1 MREVKLLAR
10 LPQGDPVVVFE
21 TLVKFE
27 RYPELVETVRSV
39 TVSRATPTQIDSQ
52 WSVFFRRGILHWG
65 ERDLLDRDKLTITF
79 EQTDGDFEVMY
90 GSWRVIPAAD
100 GCEIHF
106 HTVFD
111 FGVTSIESIVE
122 PIAARVLRENIEFV
136 LIGLLGPRVSFP
148 TADEV
153 PPAQPVRPRYAV
165 FDHDAPPDI
174 PGLGSRAA
182 WAAPAESEPARP

>member
-10 LPQGDPVVVFE
+10 LPQGDPVAVYE
-21 TLVKFE
+21 TLVEFE
-27 RYPELVETVRSV
+27 RYPELVETVKSV
-39 TVSRATPTQIDSQ
+39 TVSRATATEIDSQ

-65 ERDLLDRDKLTITF
+65 ERDYLDRDKLTITF

-90 GSWRVIPAAD
+90 GSWQVVPDAG
-100 GCEIHF
+100 GCDIHF
-106 HTVFD
+106 HTAFD

-136 LIGLLGPRVSFP
+136 LLGLLGPRVSFP
-148 TADEV
+148 VAMQE
-153 PPAQPVRPRYAV
+153 QPQAVRPRYAV

-174 PGLGSRAA
+174 PGLASQATRAET
-182 WAAPAESEPARP
+182 AESEPARP

>member
-10 LPQGDPVVVFE
+10 LPEGDPFEVFE

-39 TVSRATPTQIDSQ
+39 TINRATPTEIDSQ

-65 ERDLLDRDKLTITF
+65 ERDFLDRDKLTITF

-90 GSWRVIPAAD
+90 GSWQVTPAAD
-100 GCEIHF
+100 GCDIYF

-136 LIGLLGPRVSFP
+136 LTGLLGPQVSFP
-148 TADEV
+148 TASEA
-153 PPAQPVRPRYAV
+153 PQEAVRPRYAV

-174 PGLGSRAA
+174 PGLGSRPA

>member
-21 TLVKFE
+21 TLVEFE

-39 TVSRATPTQIDSQ
+39 TVSQATPTQIDSQ

-153 PPAQPVRPRYAV
+153 PSAQAVRPRYAV

>member
-10 LPQGDPVVVFE
+10 LPQGDPVGVFE

-39 TVSRATPTQIDSQ
+39 TIDRATPTEIDSQ

-65 ERDLLDRDKLTITF
+65 ERDFLDRDKLTITF

-90 GSWRVIPAAD
+90 GSWQVIPAAD
-100 GCEIHF
+100 GCDIHF

-136 LIGLLGPRVSFP
+136 LTGLLGPQVSFP
-148 TADEV
+148 TSSEA
-153 PPAQPVRPRYAV
+153 PPPEAVRPRYAV

-174 PGLGSRAA
+174 PGLGSRPA